1 MLDTRLNFEK
11 RDFIE
16 YLLFHYQFKS
26 RISVWLLNFI
36 KTNHA
41 LIEKIHFVDQI
52 VADHPTLEMAVSD
65 APVIAIQ
72 YHEGETLLMNTDEI
86 FHQVIYHSQQL
97 DVKIHFNQEA
107 DRDLRLDHLLLQQL
121 LTTQNGDAYH
131 MDMYHIEFSNS
142 TEQQIIHLLKSHID
156 LSLNLKDIQL
166 FKHYTKILNLIK
178 LRHITDKT

>member
-1 MLDTRLNFEK
+1 M
-11 RDFIE
+11 
-16 YLLFHYQFKS
+16 
-26 RISVWLLNFI
+26 
-36 KTNHA
+36 
-41 LIEKIHFVDQI
+41 
-52 VADHPTLEMAVSD
+52 SD

-86 FHQVIYHSQQL
+86 FHQVIRHSQQL
-97 DVKIHFNQEA
+97 DVKIHFNHEA
-107 DRDLRLDHLLLQQL
+107 NRDLRLDHLLLQQL
-121 LTTQNGDAYH
+121 LATQNGDAYH
-131 MDMYHIEFSNS
+131 KDMYHIEFSNS